1 MQEEE
6 LAKLEIEISDEEAG
20 KALGLKESILNKH
33 RDLIELD
40 YWHIGF
46 LAEYMMR
53 LAKDENNRKVCTR
66 AEVMALL
73 NKYKEEHK
81 IEPENMSE
89 KLKCNLKW

>member
-89 KLKCNLKW
+89 KLKSNLKW